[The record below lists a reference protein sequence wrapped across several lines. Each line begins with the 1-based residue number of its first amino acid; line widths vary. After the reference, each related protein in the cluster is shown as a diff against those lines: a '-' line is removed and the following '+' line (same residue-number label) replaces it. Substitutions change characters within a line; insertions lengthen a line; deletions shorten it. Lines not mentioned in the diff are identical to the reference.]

1 MVSLGD
7 TYGDNITRV
16 SCIDMLVAPFQF
28 EGDALVAYYL
38 LMVGGLQS
46 LKEVTHPI
54 EDFTVG
60 RELSSLLSLLL
71 KSPDG

>member
-1 MVSLGD
+1 MSA
-7 TYGDNITRV
+7 
-16 SCIDMLVAPFQF
+16 APFQV
-28 EGDALVAYYL
+28 EGHALVAYYL

-54 EDFTVG
+54 DDFTVG
-60 RELSSLLSLLL
+60 RDLSSLLSLLL